1 MIIFLWVMLAYLVLY
16 LVRVIIGPSIWDRL
30 LGLSLIST
38 KVLLIVV
45 LYASLYDTAFLLDIA
60 VISALLGFIGIIFTA
75 LFLLERIKGGKK

>member
-1 MIIFLWVMLAYLVLY
+1 MIIFLWIMLAYLVLY